1 MLEQA
6 RNLTPALSAAA
17 AICDHMR
24 YWLLG
29 TPEGEWTSMG
39 VVSDGSYDVPEGLI
53 FSFPVTCQDGEWQI
67 VQVRSMLP
75 PGNRA
80 RFWDWALSCIPWVE
94 NTELQPQL
102 NSTWIV
108 GR

>member
-1 MLEQA
+1 MLSNLGFTLLLAWENSCCCYVGLFVLEQA

-24 YWLLG
+24 DWLLG
-29 TPEGEWTSMG
+29 TAEGEWTSMG

-67 VQVRSMLP
+67 VQVISMLP
-75 PGNRA
+75 PVDSQG
-80 RFWDWALSCIPWVE
+80 
-94 NTELQPQL
+94 
-102 NSTWIV
+102 
-108 GR
+108 